1 MESVD
6 SVVSVS
12 SSDDV
17 GELKK
22 PVSEN
27 ASDSCYSYEGETYVY
42 TDSATGYQY
51 KWDISENKWVPK
63 VERPVAAAEDSKY
76 EIVGNTYVY
85 KDEDG
90 RLLEWDVAANEWK
103 LKVDNKKKI
112 LKRGSDEEFNTSDE
126 SEDEQILIRKKETI
140 NHNVVIG
147 SDGVRTYKDPT
158 DGTVFEW
165 DEEKKAW
172 FPKLDE
178 EFLARY
184 QMSYGMENEAN
195 KEAVEKVEPKVVEPK
210 QPKKPSEPNWFE
222 IDDAHNNK
230 VYVSNLPT
238 DISEKEFVDFM
249 QKCGLIERD
258 LQTSKMKIKIY
269 TDSEGK
275 MKGDAL
281 CTYIKVYC

>member
-238 DISEKEFVDFM
+238 DISEKEFVDYM